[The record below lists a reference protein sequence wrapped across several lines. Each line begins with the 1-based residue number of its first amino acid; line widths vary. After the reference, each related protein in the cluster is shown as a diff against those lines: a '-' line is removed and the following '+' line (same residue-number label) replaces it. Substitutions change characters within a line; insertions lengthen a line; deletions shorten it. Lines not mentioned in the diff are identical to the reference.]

1 MNKDQIK
8 IKLQALPFFKGSLD
22 LKFIEGFMAN
32 DNYIVSDDS
41 NKYVVK
47 IGGDK
52 QDYGIVRSHEIEA
65 SKAGY
70 KAGISPKVL
79 YFDDSI
85 LVSQY
90 IQSNHLTP
98 EKVKAKE
105 TLKKIIHL
113 IKIVHK
119 EVVNFLEGPNLSNDI
134 FQMINVKIFHLKEK
148 NNPHTDK
155 LNKFIKECEIFEKES
170 KSYEKVFTHNDFF
183 YKNILDDDKKL
194 WLIDWEF
201 SGFNSPYLD
210 LANLSKNNEFSEDD
224 DNFILEEYYGD
235 SITSNSKFKLH
246 LFKCVSLLNEVLWSM
261 VAEISSKKVFDF
273 VSYTNNMLKRYEKQ
287 FDYYNSL
294 RISI

>member
-22 LKFIEGFMAN
+22 LKYIEGFMAN

-98 EKVKAKE
+98 EKVKARE
-105 TLKKIIHL
+105 ILKKIIQH
-113 IKIVHK
+113 
-119 EVVNFLEGPNLSNDI
+119 
-134 FQMINVKIFHLKEK
+134 
-148 NNPHTDK
+148 
-155 LNKFIKECEIFEKES
+155 
-170 KSYEKVFTHNDFF
+170 
-183 YKNILDDDKKL
+183 NILVVRIITHQKKFL
-194 WLIDWEF
+194 
-201 SGFNSPYLD
+201 
-210 LANLSKNNEFSEDD
+210 
-224 DNFILEEYYGD
+224 
-235 SITSNSKFKLH
+235 
-246 LFKCVSLLNEVLWSM
+246 
-261 VAEISSKKVFDF
+261 
-273 VSYTNNMLKRYEKQ
+273 
-287 FDYYNSL
+287 
-294 RISI
+294 

>member
-1 MNKDQIK
+1 MSKDQIK

-22 LKFIEGFMAN
+22 LKYIEGFMAN
-32 DNYIVSDDS
+32 DNYLVSDGS

-52 QDYGIVRSHEIEA
+52 QVYGVVRSHEIEA

-70 KAGISPKVL
+70 KAGISPKVF
-79 YFDDSI
+79 YYDDKI
-85 LVSQY
+85 LVFQH

-98 EKVKAKE
+98 EKVKEKE

-113 IKIVHK
+113 IKIVHTK
-119 EVVNFLEGPNLSNDI
+119 VVNFLEGPNLSNDI
-134 FQMINVKIFHLKEK
+134 FQMINVKIFYLKER

-224 DNFILEEYYGD
+224 NNFILEEYYGD
-235 SITSNSKFKLH
+235 SITSNSKHKFH
-246 LFKCVSLLNEVLWSM
+246 MFKCVSLLNEVLWSM
-261 VAEISSKKVFDF
+261 VAEISSTKVFDF
-273 VSYTNNMLKRYEKQ
+273 VSYTDKALRKYEKQ
-287 FDYYNSL
+287 LDYYSSL
-294 RISI
+294 RI

>member
-52 QDYGIVRSHEIEA
+52 QDYGVVRSYEIEA

-70 KAGISPKVL
+70 RAGISPKVF

-85 LVSQY
+85 LVFQY

-98 EKVKAKE
+98 KKVKEKE

-224 DNFILEEYYGD
+224 DNFILEEYYED
-235 SITSNSKFKLH
+235 SITSKSKFKLH

-261 VAEISSKKVFDF
+261 ISEISSKKVFDF

-294 RISI
+294 RI